1 MTNAQPFANEVS
13 HKAAPENIPGTEV
26 FDRFTS
32 GTPSR
37 LTDQLSRFAP
47 DVGRYIKSFVFG
59 EIYARE
65 GLSDQ
70 EKAVAV
76 ITTLAAIG
84 GCEKELRTHLNTALN
99 VGVAPERII
108 DTFIQMLPYAG
119 FPRVLNAL
127 FEAQAVFET
136 RGVKL
141 STVERQTPE
150 DRHIKG

>member
-1 MTNAQPFANEVS
+1 MANEHQFSDEVS
-13 HKAAPENIPGTEV
+13 NKIVSETIPGSDV
-26 FDRFTS
+26 FERFTS

-76 ITTLAAIG
+76 ITTLAAMG

-99 VGVAPERII
+99 VGVAPERIV

-127 FEAQAVFET
+127 FEAQAVFEA

-141 STVERQTPE
+141 STVERQAPKEHTK
-150 DRHIKG
+150 KG